1 MQNKAGYNKNSHPK
15 VAIKDNIN
23 SGLYVSDKDKRDKR
37 YRNKA
42 YNQYGK

>member
-23 SGLYVSDKDKRDKR
+23 SGLHVSDKDKRDKR
-37 YRNKA
+37 YRDKA
-42 YNQYGK
+42 YNQHSK